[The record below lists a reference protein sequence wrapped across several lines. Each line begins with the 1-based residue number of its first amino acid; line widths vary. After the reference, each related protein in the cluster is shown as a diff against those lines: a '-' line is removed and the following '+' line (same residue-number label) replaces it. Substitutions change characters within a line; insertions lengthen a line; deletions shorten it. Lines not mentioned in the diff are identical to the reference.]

1 MKKQFT
7 FHDDASDAWLEV
19 SYKDVT
25 DLNIQNRITECSY
38 INRTTKKIFLEED
51 CDALLFLNEFK
62 NKYGYKPE
70 LLEGRFYEESPI
82 RNLPFYSSW
91 QFNLYWNPLE
101 GKELKDYLNSEVQNG
116 K

>member
-1 MKKQFT
+1 MKKQFI
-7 FHDDASDAWLEV
+7 FHEDGCHGWLEV
-19 SYKDVT
+19 SYKDIT
-25 DLNIQNRITECSY
+25 DLNIQNRITESSY

-51 CDALLFLNEFK
+51 CDATLFLNEFK

-82 RNLPFYSSW
+82 RKLPFYSSW

-101 GKELKDYLNSEVQNG
+101 GKELRDYLNSEV
-116 K
+116 KS